1 MAGVSIA
8 QHSARCAMENRSLT
22 SNKKYAKL

>member
-8 QHSARCAMENRSLT
+8 HHSASCAMENRSLT
-22 SNKKYAKL
+22 SNKKYARL